1 MSGLGATAWVDR
13 LLNEHWD
20 AIVAA
25 TPEGAIPEIGAISKR
40 GKVTA
45 NEYGCGHYGCV
56 MPTADSNLV
65 CKVTSDE
72 SEAFFV
78 QAALELGQPDDADG
92 MVRYL
97 DIRAFPESSRYRSR
111 KVFILW
117 REAARDIGGRFPHP
131 WGFTKPEEVR
141 QSDEVFGLTDAFQ
154 QGAMVV
160 REVLKQKR
168 AKPVKELLDEV
179 QAWDDWAYDFAAEH
193 LEDIAR
199 AQRRTTVSNGKTV
212 AKLTRG
218 LPAARRYAAGLSICK
233 HAAEHLENTWL
244 GDALGRAF
252 AFYLDQGLLLA
263 DVHASN
269 MGRVDRVYDDGN
281 PWTPLVI
288 TDPGH
293 AVVLDERRWEH
304 VRIAEL

>member
-1 MSGLGATAWVDR
+1 MSGLGAAPWVDR
-13 LLNEHWD
+13 LLNEHWE

-25 TPEGAIPEIGAISKR
+25 TPEGAIPEIGKVSRR

-56 MPTADSNLV
+56 MPTADSNIV
-65 CKVTSDE
+65 VKVTSDE
-72 SEAFFV
+72 TEAFFI
-78 QAALELGQPDDADG
+78 QAALELGQSDDADG

-97 DIRAFPESSRYRSR
+97 DIRAFPESSERRGR
-111 KVFILW
+111 KTFILW
-117 REAARDIGGRFPHP
+117 REAARDIGTRQPGRP

-141 QSDEVFGLTDAFQ
+141 QASEVLGLAGAFQ

-160 REVLKQKR
+160 RAVLKSTK
-168 AKPVKELLDEV
+168 KPQEELLGEV
-179 QAWDDWAYDFAAEH
+179 QALDDWAYDFAAEH
-193 LEDIAR
+193 LEPIAK
-199 AQRRTTVSNGKTV
+199 AHFGGPSVQRFVTGQN
-212 AKLTRG
+212 
-218 LPAARRYAAGLSICK
+218 AARRYAAGLSICK

-244 GDALGRAF
+244 GDAVGRAF
-252 AFYLDQGLLLA
+252 TFYLEQGLLLA
-263 DVHASN
+263 DVHANN
-269 MGRVDRVYDDGN
+269 MGRVDRVYEDGK

-293 AVVLDERRWEH
+293 AVVLDERRWAH